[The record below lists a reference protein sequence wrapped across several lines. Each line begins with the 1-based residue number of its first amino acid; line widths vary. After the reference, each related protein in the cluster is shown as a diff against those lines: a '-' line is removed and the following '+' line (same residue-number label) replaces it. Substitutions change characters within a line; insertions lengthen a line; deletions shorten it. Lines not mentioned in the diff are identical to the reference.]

1 MYIVLCNYKL
11 KPGSREEL
19 LNGVRKENL
28 EARLHAQP
36 GNIEYSFLIP
46 PGQEDVLR
54 IVEVWEKKEDFD
66 AHKNC
71 EATAAWRKL
80 NAGLIEGMDNHRYQ
94 TAEQNQFT

>member
-1 MYIVLCNYKL
+1 MYIVLCNYRL
-11 KPGSREEL
+11 KPGSREKL
-19 LNGVRKENL
+19 LKDVREENL

-36 GNIEYSFLIP
+36 GNIEYGFLIP

-71 EATAAWRKL
+71 EATAVWRKL
-80 NAGLIEGMDNHRYQ
+80 NAGLIEGPDNHRYQ
-94 TAEQNQFT
+94 TTQ